1 MPGAVYLLDTDTC
14 SYVMKRRSPAL
25 IERVGRF
32 APGELKVS
40 SVTVFELS
48 FGGRRSDRFSAIERV
63 IRAFLANIE
72 VLPFDA
78 AAAEE
83 AGAISAELA
92 ARGQPIGAYDL
103 LIAGHARLL
112 GAVLVTHN
120 TREFGRVR
128 DLRLDDWLVLL

>member
-1 MPGAVYLLDTDTC
+1 MPGAVYLLDTDIC

-25 IERVGRF
+25 IERVGHF

-48 FGGRRSDRFSAIERV
+48 FGARRSDRFSVIERV
-63 IRAFLANIE
+63 IRGFLANVE

-83 AGAISAELA
+83 AGEIRADLA

-103 LIAGHARLL
+103 LIAGHARSL

-120 TREFGRVR
+120 TRELGRVQG
-128 DLRLDDWLVLL
+128 LETDDWV